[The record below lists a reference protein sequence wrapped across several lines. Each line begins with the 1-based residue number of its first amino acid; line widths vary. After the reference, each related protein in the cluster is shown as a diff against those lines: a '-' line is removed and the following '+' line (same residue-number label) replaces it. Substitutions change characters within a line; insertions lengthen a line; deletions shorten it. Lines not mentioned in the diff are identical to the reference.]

1 MTYDAF
7 GNKASYTNQLGAVF
21 SYDYD
26 AAGHVLKETGRD
38 GATVLSVK
46 RFEYDAFGNRTL
58 QVEAEGQPEQ
68 RRTSYGYDANNRL
81 ISQTGDAVKIY
92 TLDKGE
98 ATLSPTETRRYDA
111 AGNLVEFIDAGGNV
125 TRSAYDSQNRKVR
138 ERNGDGYVTTWA
150 YDGAGNVIEQRVYAA
165 AVGLSADGSTPQPAD
180 GNCRVTK
187 FEYDNNNRLKR
198 TIVPNQTVGMRDAGD
213 GKYKIKAQ
221 DLVVVKQYD
230 ANGNV
235 AKETDARG
243 NSVYRYYDKAGRKLL
258 EVDAAGY
265 AVAWDYNSAGK
276 PIRETH
282 YAAAV
287 GVPADGDTLD
297 MVRAKLKP
305 NAGDDRISE
314 FDYDRMG
321 RVAEERRLN
330 AQLSADDGVS
340 DARGVVRTQYHYNQ
354 MGLVD
359 QKTDAKNGVT
369 DIGYDKLGHETH
381 REDAAFANQIG
392 QMVRP
397 TTDSYYNGLGQLVRS
412 VKAGVA
418 GDFSKMTY
426 GAGGRLLSQ
435 VDAEQNIT
443 YYEYDAAGNITRTQ
457 HPRQQ
462 AAGQP
467 LLQDLVSY
475 QYNAAKQQ
483 IAKLDAS
490 TGIWSETH
498 YNAWGQI
505 SGKRTSVNRQG
516 DWQEF
521 SEYDGAGRLVKGNA
535 GGVTKL
541 YGYDANGNATLTVES
556 GGIGGDELRGMS
568 LDQVMELVAKR
579 IDHQAPMDNLRLTV
593 TDYDARNKQVATY
606 QPLMTNARQQSSVQ
620 VERWIS
626 VKPQVNNGAVVTMG
640 PIGKPLPPDS
650 NPLSAGILTRVA
662 NPPQSWPFTGSYNV
676 YGIEG
681 LPDNTAKVLFFSGVA
696 RIPTLKT
703 AEAWSD
709 CEEILPNQSPFGR
722 FVLKNGIDG
731 FGMSPGVGEFLYVA
745 LDSNGNPIVS
755 SHGVLRQA
763 QAGFKQFDQ
772 TSRGGHSA
780 YSFYK
785 YATVSVPIPNYG
797 GISIGN
803 KLPDPGPD
811 SVYFGFG
818 EPAGGAR
825 IRFRTSDSA
834 WGDYQSVAMSEFRGV
849 YKFSMDK
856 ISLPAG
862 GDYQYQIDSLN
873 DNGSVKNTY
882 VGELSPGG
890 RVFTQ
895 PCLLKNSIQQLHFLE
910 PTGQALSGVIHYR
923 LKGAENYTTSSLLR
937 DERGG
942 FYWNAA
948 GELLLPMGDPAHYEY
963 QYELLSDQGRPVS
976 VGAGEVTLSIPVS
989 SVPLPRDPRAESV
1002 DFSYRKLGDNG
1013 PFVKGWATRVWLGPS
1028 GASFQSD
1035 VVSKYEYQYEAF
1047 TDSTNYLKYPLV
1059 ISRTSYGTYSGIAT
1073 FGGENRII
1081 RNDSLPLPLS
1091 VTFSTDRKDAAQLS
1105 LSYRT
1110 KGSNAEWKQ
1119 ITLPGTAQSG
1129 FLFNVDSLAVDDY
1142 EYSYQLRDSS
1152 GSVLRDADGGVINMS
1167 GYLHRGGAQEETSA
1181 DNLHWVLLGVSDK
1194 EASVARRQHY
1204 NAFGEVD
1211 SETDGEQNTTRYSYS
1226 TAGKLLSKQ
1235 DPLVSVT
1242 LENGQKQTAS
1252 PLTQYRYDA
1261 MGNTVAVIDANGHQ
1275 NRQRWLAGSQDGQG
1289 KVSDEWHAD
1298 GGDKQTGSH
1307 KAMSYDALGNLRSSS
1322 DELSRTTSY
1331 SYDRLGHLKRI
1342 NRAGGGY
1349 DEYDYDSA
1357 GQRIAHRT
1365 TSTGSDVLQDTTSY
1379 DSLGR
1384 VLETI
1389 SAAQR
1394 HTRYSYQW
1402 DASLLGAGGTVVG
1415 GWRTVTTNANNQTQQ
1430 DAVNLFG
1437 LKVAHVDL
1445 GNHSF
1450 TYQYNAAG
1458 QISSQSGSTGQN
1470 IVYRYY
1476 GNGYLKSLEDS
1487 ATNSNTLYEYDK
1499 DGRKIFEGYT
1509 TLSNQ
1514 SPRVFQY
1521 ADITYD
1527 ELGRVTQI
1535 KDAKFLT
1542 RYEYDAVGNRRRVY
1556 AEYSD
1561 GVNGSKQVQDNWYRY
1576 DQMNRF
1582 TISMGKLENGQIT
1595 RGGVGSD
1602 GVEVQYD
1609 VAGQRRVV
1617 INAKDGTSE
1626 KYSYTDN
1633 GFLTDVTINDKSAA
1647 RRVND
1652 LLGRTAE
1659 YTSYRWDGD
1668 GGQNS
1673 KTTTTYDAD
1682 NKIKH
1687 QVVDDATTDYDLMAD
1702 GTVKTTTQVSKGTTT
1717 TTYYGYEWWDEA
1729 KQSTIT
1735 AQPYN
1740 KDAPGWRSGISHLT
1754 YDVNGHLKMAIDE
1767 EKHRSLSYINNAQ
1780 GLVLQRDESSDSGV
1794 FKSQSYYYL
1803 DGKQVGAVGNDG
1815 PARVDYAKQLAQI
1828 GLGNKKD
1835 QYRFGV
1841 AVSSADFDQ
1850 NYEPI
1855 GPNYPGQTPGSVTV
1869 REGDTLQVIAA
1880 NLWGDRSLWYLLAD
1894 ANGLQGTE
1902 ALKAGQVLR
1911 VPNKVTNFH
1920 NNSGTYRV
1928 YSPGEAI
1935 GDVTPTLPEP
1945 PPPPPPPGGG
1955 CGGFGMVLVA
1965 IVAVVATVVTAGA
1978 AAAALGP
1985 VLAGALGGAVGSI
1998 AGQAMAMTLGM
2009 QSKFSWSQV
2018 GVGAIGGAVTGGM
2031 QAGAF
2036 GQALNNSNIVV
2047 QGMASSVISQGVSMA
2062 VGLQKSF
2069 SWTSVAASGVAAWA
2083 ANSVGLQAGKGTDA
2097 FERIGYGTMRGMLN
2111 GTIQSVIG
2119 EDHRPDW
2126 GNLAANSFGSAVGD
2140 QVAGSLRAAEQERLN
2155 KAGREVNAI
2164 RGMYANTQKA
2174 MLNSLMGF
2182 GSAPSAVST
2191 SADGAFSYSL
2201 DDGGAGAGMEWAQR
2215 GQAAKS
2221 TSLTS
2226 PELYAGNMHM
2236 GSHYVGERNNVP
2248 QFVADP
2254 VTVTASSRG
2263 ESLEHQR
2270 MVELEDLLDPLYAG
2284 QPEQNIEIVGGRN
2297 MSAPV
2302 DIMGQPLNGRSNY
2315 SMSLGWSKVMSGEV
2329 GLWDFLTYTV
2339 PDADAI
2345 NRELNAKWA
2354 PSPLEQR
2361 LDMISSSPAAAA
2373 GYLGALAFNGS
2384 QNAQDTAMALGYYGG
2399 NALSSMASVKVDAT
2413 QYGLL
2418 GASRPLNGVERG
2430 QESGLRVGSRDTFS
2444 IVKGGLNNGPLLQEP
2459 GTVEYLLYGARIGVG
2474 LPGSS
2479 GIVMSRRPTVEQMIN
2494 LSEKHGVEFATVYTL
2509 GPGKNGRGGYYSL
2522 YSGGPSSV
2530 SVGAFGAD
2538 KILINH
2544 THPQGTASASG
2555 YWFDRVRNLEVYSPD
2570 SALVNSGVLELR
2582 GDQGVLQGFIN
2593 AGSPQR
2599 SSVVIPGARLDGTIM
2614 PPFRFDVNSKNLDY
2628 TVVGGIA
2635 VPKKR

>member
-1 MTYDAF
+1 
-7 GNKASYTNQLGAVF
+7 
-21 SYDYD
+21 
-26 AAGHVLKETGRD
+26 
-38 GATVLSVK
+38 
-46 RFEYDAFGNRTL
+46 
-58 QVEAEGQPEQ
+58 
-68 RRTSYGYDANNRL
+68 
-81 ISQTGDAVKIY
+81 
-92 TLDKGE
+92 
-98 ATLSPTETRRYDA
+98 
-111 AGNLVEFIDAGGNV
+111 
-125 TRSAYDSQNRKVR
+125 
-138 ERNGDGYVTTWA
+138 
-150 YDGAGNVIEQRVYAA
+150 
-165 AVGLSADGSTPQPAD
+165 
-180 GNCRVTK
+180 
-187 FEYDNNNRLKR
+187 
-198 TIVPNQTVGMRDAGD
+198 MRDAGD
-213 GKYKIKAQ
+213 GKYKIKTQ
-221 DLVVVKQYD
+221 DLVAGRQYD

-235 AKETDARG
+235 VKETDARG
-243 NSVYRYYDKAGRKLL
+243 NSVYRWFDRAGRKLL
-258 EVDAAGY
+258 QVDAAGY
-265 AVAWDYNSAGK
+265 AVVWTYNSAGK
-276 PIRETH
+276 PARETH
-282 YAAAV
+282 YANAVSVPGDAA
-287 GVPADGDTLD
+287 TLEQ
-297 MVRAKLKP
+297 MQALLKP

-330 AQLSADDGVS
+330 VQISADDGVS
-340 DARGVVRTQYHYNQ
+340 DARGTVRTQYHYNQ
-354 MGLVD
+354 MGLID

-369 DIGYDKLGHETH
+369 DIGYDKLGREIH
-381 REDAAFANQIG
+381 REEAAFANQAG

-397 TTDSYYNGLGQLVRS
+397 TTDTGYNGLGQATQVRR
-412 VKAGVA
+412 AGVD
-418 GDFSKMTY
+418 GVFSETHY
-426 GAGGRLLSQ
+426 GAGGRVEWSK
-435 VDAEQNIT
+435 DAEGNVT
-443 YYEYDAAGNITRTQ
+443 WYDYDAVGNMSRTR
-457 HPRQQ
+457 RDRKE
-462 AAGQP
+462 AAGG
-467 LLQDLVSY
+467 QDVTLY
-475 QYNAAKQQ
+475 AYTAAKQQ
-483 IAKLDAS
+483 SVKQDAGNGLY
-490 TGIWSETH
+490 TETR

-505 SGKRTSVNRQG
+505 TGKRTSLNRQG

-521 SEYDGAGRLVKGNA
+521 SEYDGAGRLTRGNA

-541 YGYDANGNATLTVES
+541 YGYDASGNATLTVES
-556 GGIGGDELRGMS
+556 GGGGCDELRGIS
-568 LDQVMELVAKR
+568 LDQVMAVVEKR
-579 IDHQAPMDNLRLTV
+579 IDHQTPMDNLRLTV

-626 VKPQVNNGAVVTMG
+626 VKPQANNGAVVTMG
-640 PIGKPLPPDS
+640 PIGKQLPPDS
-650 NPLSAGILTRVA
+650 NPLSAGTLTRIA
-662 NPPQSWPFTGSYNV
+662 TRPQPWPFTGVENV

-681 LPDNTAKVLFFSGVA
+681 LPDNTAQVVFFSKTGVA
-696 RIPTLKT
+696 FPSDKSG
-703 AEAWSD
+703 AWSSSGHIERSD
-709 CEEILPNQSPFGR
+709 DGKTFLAGA
-722 FVLKNGIDG
+722 IDG
-731 FGMSPGVGEFLYVA
+731 FGLYMGVQEFFYVA
-745 LDSNGNPIVS
+745 LDAGGNSLAS
-755 SHGVLRQA
+755 SYGTLKPG
-763 QAGFKQFDQ
+763 QAGFRQFDQ
-772 TSRGGHSA
+772 VSKGGYRTA
-780 YSFYK
+780 YSFYL
-785 YATVSVPIPNYG
+785 YDLGIPR
-797 GISIGN
+797 
-803 KLPDPGPD
+803 LPNFGSGTPGRAPGPD

-818 EPAGGAR
+818 VPSSGAR
-825 IRFRTSDSA
+825 IRFRTSDSG
-834 WGDYQSVAMSEFRGV
+834 WGDYQNVSMSEINGV
-849 YKFSMDK
+849 YKFGLDK
-856 ISLPAG
+856 IALPVG
-862 GDYQYQIDSLN
+862 GEYQYQIDSLN
-873 DNGSVKNTY
+873 SGGGVQDTY
-882 VGELSPGG
+882 IGELSPAG

-895 PCLLKNSIQQLHFLE
+895 PCLLKNSTQQLHFLE
-910 PTGQALSGVIHYR
+910 PTGQAVKGVVRYR
-923 LKGAENYTTSSLLR
+923 IKGTDSYATSLLVR
-937 DERGG
+937 DDRGG

-963 QYELLSDQGRPVS
+963 QYELLSEQGLAISRGS
-976 VGAGEVTLSIPVS
+976 GEVALSIPVS
-989 SVPLPRDPRAESV
+989 SVPLPRDPRAEGV

-1013 PFVKGWATRVWLGPS
+1013 PFVKGWATNAWLGPID
-1028 GASFQSD
+1028 ASFQD
-1035 VVSKYEYQYEAF
+1035 GVVSKYEYKYEAF
-1047 TDSTNYLKYPLV
+1047 TDKVDLTKYPFV
-1059 ISRTSYGTYSGIAT
+1059 TTRTSYGTYSGIAT
-1073 FGGENRII
+1073 FGGGNRII
-1081 RNDSLPLPLS
+1081 RNDSLPLPLG
-1091 VTFSTDRKDAAQLS
+1091 VTFASDRKDAAQLS
-1105 LSYRT
+1105 LSYRV
-1110 KGSNAEWKQ
+1110 KGSNAEWQ
-1119 ITLPGTAQSG
+1119 QAILPRTSQGA
-1129 FLFNVDSLAVDDY
+1129 FFFNVDNLAVGDY
-1142 EYSYQLRDSS
+1142 EYSYQLRDGS
-1152 GSVLRDADGGVINMS
+1152 GNVLRDADGGVINMS

-1194 EASVARRQHY
+1194 EASVTRRQHY

-1521 ADITYD
+1521 ADTTYD
-1527 ELGRVTQI
+1527 ELGRVIQI

-1609 VAGQRRVV
+1609 AAGQRRVV

-1647 RRVND
+1647 QRVND

-1673 KTTTTYDAD
+1673 KTTTIYDAD

-1880 NLWGDRSLWYLLAD
+1880 NLWGDKSLWYLLAD

-1902 ALKAGQVLR
+1902 TLKAGQVLR

-1920 NNSGTYRV
+1920 NNSSTYRV

-2126 GNLAANSFGSAVGD
+2126 GNLAASSFGSAVGY
-2140 QVAGSLRAAEQERLN
+2140 QVAGNPVAGSWQVVEDDRMVSANAARGLFPYNAAYDLKPPVADDATARALGFRGANDWALMPERGDEGPTRYVVRKGDTFTSIARNMGRTAAE
-2155 KAGREVNAI
+2155 I
-2164 RGMYANTQKA
+2164 
-2174 MLNSLMGF
+2174 
-2182 GSAPSAVST
+2182 
-2191 SADGAFSYSL
+2191 
-2201 DDGGAGAGMEWAQR
+2201 
-2215 GQAAKS
+2215 
-2221 TSLTS
+2221 
-2226 PELYAGNMHM
+2226 
-2236 GSHYVGERNNVP
+2236 
-2248 QFVADP
+2248 
-2254 VTVTASSRG
+2254 
-2263 ESLEHQR
+2263 
-2270 MVELEDLLDPLYAG
+2270 
-2284 QPEQNIEIVGGRN
+2284 
-2297 MSAPV
+2297 
-2302 DIMGQPLNGRSNY
+2302 
-2315 SMSLGWSKVMSGEV
+2315 
-2329 GLWDFLTYTV
+2329 
-2339 PDADAI
+2339 
-2345 NRELNAKWA
+2345 
-2354 PSPLEQR
+2354 
-2361 LDMISSSPAAAA
+2361 
-2373 GYLGALAFNGS
+2373 ALANG
-2384 QNAQDTAMALGYYGG
+2384 
-2399 NALSSMASVKVDAT
+2399 KVN
-2413 QYGLL
+2413 QFRL
-2418 GASRPLNGVERG
+2418 RPG
-2430 QESGLRVGSRDTFS
+2430 Q
-2444 IVKGGLNNGPLLQEP
+2444 
-2459 GTVEYLLYGARIGVG
+2459 
-2474 LPGSS
+2474 
-2479 GIVMSRRPTVEQMIN
+2479 
-2494 LSEKHGVEFATVYTL
+2494 
-2509 GPGKNGRGGYYSL
+2509 SL
-2522 YSGGPSSV
+2522 
-2530 SVGAFGAD
+2530 
-2538 KILINH
+2538 
-2544 THPQGTASASG
+2544 
-2555 YWFDRVRNLEVYSPD
+2555 
-2570 SALVNSGVLELR
+2570 
-2582 GDQGVLQGFIN
+2582 
-2593 AGSPQR
+2593 
-2599 SSVVIPGARLDGTIM
+2599 VIPGAGSYSDDDLAAASAFMDKQNRQRIAVQNAARQQALTEKIRAGVPLLSLKSWVTPERVSDALLMTFGTAAQLTASGSSRSDQLREA
-2614 PPFRFDVNSKNLDY
+2614 PGVLESVGNTLRSDLPLGQKLSWAWGSVGYSYRNSNLAQGL
-2628 TVVGGIA
+2628 VQASGGAMEVGAAVPLASSGAGSVIA
-2635 VPKKR
+2635 VPLAFHGADNIETGLRRAFLDGDGRTLTYRSVLGATGSPYVAQVVDQAIPFAAGAAELGMGVTRLAVPNTLEFTGTAANPRMAPYAVNADGLVRTPAEAMDLARLHGVHIPDDINIGFMSKWTRADADAEYFSQGRSYKPNDWISWDEFYHAGTGKIPVRINSALLNSDEALVAHLSHEMHELNSLRDIFEVNGGELQAKRLNQLIAPRLQGGFEGNLHEQAWDVADKLVYKMRNGD